1 MKKVCLKNCPYM
13 RIHKK
18 ALLADGVSEKTAICT
33 IPARNVGESQHYSE
47 AEYNLIKND
56 RQYIVLEFNSRKS
69 PLRCPQCISR
79 FRPGNNAKKRTTATD
94 KGSKIPG

>member
-1 MKKVCLKNCPYM
+1 MKQVCVKNCPYM
-13 RIHKK
+13 QYVERV
-18 ALLADGVSEKTAICT
+18 LLADGVSEKTAICT

-56 RQYIVLEFNSRKS
+56 RQQIALEFNSHKS

-79 FRPGNNAKKRTTATD
+79 YRPGNNVNKRTTATD